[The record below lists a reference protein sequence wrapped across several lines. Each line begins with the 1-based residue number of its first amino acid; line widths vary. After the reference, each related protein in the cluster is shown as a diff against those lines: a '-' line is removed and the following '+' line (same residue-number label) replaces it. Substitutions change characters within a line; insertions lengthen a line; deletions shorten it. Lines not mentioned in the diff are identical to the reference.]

1 MGSFFFHHFDNAPI
15 SFSFLDLNLRIK
27 IMKDLAQNVNT
38 QQEAFITFLI
48 SQKQINYNSWGRE
61 TN

>member
-1 MGSFFFHHFDNAPI
+1 
-15 SFSFLDLNLRIK
+15 
-27 IMKDLAQNVNT
+27 MKDLAQNVYT